1 MIALRRGVSLVL
13 PSVRPYLRLGVYA
26 LLIVY
31 FTAQALTGER
41 GLLNEADRERVL
53 AERSTELRRLSQ
65 RRQELESRVRL
76 LRADHLSADLL
87 EERARE
93 VLGFVAPGDYVVRLP
108 RNETTPS

>member
-1 MIALRRGVSLVL
+1 MLAR
-13 PSVRPYLRLGVYA
+13 VRPYVRLGVYA

-41 GLLNEADRERVL
+41 GLLNEADRERAL
-53 AERSTELRRLSQ
+53 AERSAELRRLTAQ
-65 RRQELESRVRL
+65 RQELESRVRL
-76 LRADHLSADLL
+76 LRTEHLSADLL